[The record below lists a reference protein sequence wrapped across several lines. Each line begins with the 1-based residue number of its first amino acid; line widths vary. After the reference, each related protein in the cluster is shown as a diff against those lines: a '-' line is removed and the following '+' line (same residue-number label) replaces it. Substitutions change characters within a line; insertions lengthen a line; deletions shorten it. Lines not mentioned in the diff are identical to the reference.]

1 LSKIR
6 ILLADD
12 HAAILDQVRV
22 QLGEEFDIV
31 ATVGNGRDAIDA
43 VLRLKPDILVTDIS
57 MPLVDGLQA
66 ASRLRI
72 ANCSTKVVFLTIHT
86 DQDFVSAAFSAG
98 ACGYV
103 TKANLSTDLVPAIQ
117 EALLGRVF
125 VSDAAK

>member
-1 LSKIR
+1 ME
-6 ILLADD
+6 
-12 HAAILDQVRV
+12 
-22 QLGEEFDIV
+22 LGEDFDIV
-31 ATVGNGRDAIDA
+31 GAVGNGRDAIDA
-43 VLRLKPDILVTDIS
+43 VLRLKPDILITDIS

-72 ANCSTKVVFLTIHT
+72 ANCSTKIVFLTIHT
-86 DQDFVSAAFSAG
+86 DQDFVSAAFSAS

-103 TKANLSTDLVPAIQ
+103 RRRILMDLVPAIQ